1 MWGALG
7 QVCSAFPVGRFC
19 STPAQQLGFFLF
31 KLCTETLQCIWKTRV
46 AGSTVSGL
54 WASGLIGNMWRSR
67 LQRGLGWPS
76 PMQQRPR
83 ALGPG
88 EAAHL
93 AVACAWLVHEGA
105 VLTGPHSRGSSA
117 CRAPNCTELMEAWEL
132 HTNGAWRVK

>member
-1 MWGALG
+1 MWGTLG

-31 KLCTETLQCIWKTRV
+31 KICTETLQYIRNTRV
-46 AGSTVSGL
+46 DGPTVSGL
-54 WASGLIGNMWRSR
+54 WASGLGNMWRSR

-76 PMQQRPR
+76 PTQQRPR

-93 AVACAWLVHEGA
+93 TVACARLVHEGA
-105 VLTGPHSRGSSA
+105 VLTGPHGRGSSTR
-117 CRAPNCTELMEAWEL
+117 RAPNCTKLMEARKL
-132 HTNGAWRVK
+132 HTNSACRVK